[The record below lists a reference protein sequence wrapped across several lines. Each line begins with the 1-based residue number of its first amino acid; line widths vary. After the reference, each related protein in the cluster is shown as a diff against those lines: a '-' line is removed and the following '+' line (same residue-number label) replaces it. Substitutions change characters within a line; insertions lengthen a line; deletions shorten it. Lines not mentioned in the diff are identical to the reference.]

1 MNLESQIAVLLLAYT
16 ILSYSIHVIARYL
29 KDLIVNVLSIATG
42 IAMAYLCFNARGV
55 AGLIGSM
62 GVLTL
67 IVSLLIAELYRVE
80 RRAMFSMLGV
90 YFVGTSILLLITDS
104 ALRLFIYWEIIA
116 MVMIG
121 SLALYRSNDGYEA
134 ALKYAIICLPSSI
147 VGLFGL
153 ILAISETGSLA
164 FPELLLGA
172 ASLSKALMAI
182 GFGAEI
188 ALFPMYVWLPS
199 VYVGMHPLL
208 LAVEVSSI
216 LPATSYIV
224 GTIASMSPAT
234 ALVISSLAL
243 IGSLVGSLSSIVQG
257 DLRKLLS
264 YSTLSQIGYIVLG
277 LSAGTTLARSYSILQ
292 MIAHEIPKASLLL
305 ISFALL
311 SRLKTS
317 EVNSLSRL
325 GGSYKFVVIGSA
337 LALLGLPPFL
347 SFWSELYIFLGTFS
361 AGTPWNILAIVY
373 FTAIVLS
380 TGYAFKIIYTYA
392 EGAAESERIGT
403 DAMGLLILLFFL
415 LSILLSPL
423 QSSILQYFLGFS
435 P

>member
-325 GGSYKFVVIGSA
+325 GGSYKFVVIG
-337 LALLGLPPFL
+337 
-347 SFWSELYIFLGTFS
+347 
-361 AGTPWNILAIVY
+361 
-373 FTAIVLS
+373 
-380 TGYAFKIIYTYA
+380 
-392 EGAAESERIGT
+392 
-403 DAMGLLILLFFL
+403 
-415 LSILLSPL
+415 
-423 QSSILQYFLGFS
+423 
-435 P
+435 